1 MLLVDTILAN
11 ERLEI
16 CRKCKHFVKKT
27 ASCGTL
33 ILGKTIQHKKK
44 SVKLCGC
51 AMPIKTKLKM
61 GSCPIGKWES
71 TFEKALIADLE
82 IQLEEMGGDRITA
95 DQNKNLTI
103 LYNKFTGGNN
113 KVSSCAPCVVKMI
126 ATLRSIMNDK

>member
-1 MLLVDTILAN
+1 MLLVESEIA
-11 ERLEI
+11 EKRLTL
-16 CRKCKHFVKKT
+16 CKKCKHYVKKT

-44 SVKLCGC
+44 KVKLCGC

-71 TFEKALIADLE
+71 TFEKSMIADLE
-82 IQLEEMGGDRITA
+82 KQLEEMGEHHITS

-113 KVSSCAPCVVKMI
+113 QVSSCAPCVVKMI
-126 ATLRSIMNDK
+126 NTLKSIMNDK